1 VCNSSKIVRRLGKSA
16 SCKTTSRS
24 LEIVYTTT
32 LLATRTLYTTV
43 NISYNNVQTEEVK
56 SKREGRYREK
66 KREVGL
72 ELLI

>member
-16 SCKTTSRS
+16 SRETTSRS

-32 LLATRTLYTTV
+32 LLATRTLHTIV

-56 SKREGRYREK
+56 S
-66 KREVGL
+66 
-72 ELLI
+72 